1 MGGQIDFQHKGFIM
15 KKRKQFTKDE
25 LCLPENRAQF
35 IYDLP
40 SNMRLE
46 VLVKF
51 VDMSQGGDGG
61 LSEPLSECK
70 TTIRSQ
76 YYSSFTDKWFQDVI
90 DAYNRIHDNQRS
102 DR

>member
-25 LCLPENRAQF
+25 LDLPENRAQF

-40 SNMRLE
+40 VSMRLE
-46 VLVKF
+46 VLDKF
-51 VDMSQGGDGG
+51 ANMSQGGDGG
-61 LSEPLSECK
+61 LSECK

-76 YYSSFTDKWFQDVI
+76 YYSNFTDKWFQDVI
-90 DAYNRIHDNQRS
+90 AAYNRIHDNQRS